1 MIESPTILRRKFL
14 HPLTSHLTDPSDPI
28 KLVLQKLLTEC
39 WIRKPHINETNEN
52 SKSTADLCFY
62 SK

>member
-28 KLVLQKLLTEC
+28 KLVLQKNLTES
-39 WIRKPHINETNEN
+39 WIRKIKIKENNEKTKKN
-52 SKSTADLCFY
+52 TDLFF
-62 SK
+62 